1 MDKKPLI
8 DKDYLLQRFN
18 GKGGWT
24 YALIPEISKEK
35 QFPFGLMQVSGN
47 IDSYKLEN
55 SMLLPFGNGQL
66 FLPVKVARR
75 KAIKKEEGDWVK
87 IILFENQ
94 YPQTQPDEIIECLK
108 EAPKAYHRINAL
120 PKYEKT
126 RYRNHPSGKRQRQ

>member
-8 DKDYLLQRFN
+8 DKDYLPQKYN

-24 YALIPEISKEK
+24 YAIIPEIFKEK
-35 QFPFGLMQVSGN
+35 QFPIGLMQVSGN

-55 SMLLPFGNGQL
+55 SMLMPFGNEQL
-66 FLPVKVARR
+66 FFPVKVAIR

-94 YPQTQPDEIIECLK
+94 YPQIQPDEIIECLK
-108 EAPKAYHRINAL
+108 EASKAYHRINAL
-120 PKYEKT
+120 PK
-126 RYRNHPSGKRQRQ
+126 